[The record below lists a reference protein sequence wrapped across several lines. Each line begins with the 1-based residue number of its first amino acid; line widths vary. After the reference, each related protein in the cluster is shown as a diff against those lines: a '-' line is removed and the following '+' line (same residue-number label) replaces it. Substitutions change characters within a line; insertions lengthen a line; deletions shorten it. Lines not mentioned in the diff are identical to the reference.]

1 MANQSSFFKGACS
14 SLGIGLDLE
23 KKLSDLLTDI
33 ELVATA
39 SSVAAIISNNPLQL
53 KTDRGRVV
61 VSIGYLLYIYRE
73 FFHYFFHQPGRN
85 LIFLSSTAA
94 GHQEIKCQQDNKVK

>member
-1 MANQSSFFKGACS
+1 MATQSSFFKGTRS

-23 KKLSDLLTDI
+23 KKLSDLLTDN

-39 SSVAAIISNNPLQL
+39 RSVAAIISNNPLRL

-61 VSIGYLLYIYRE
+61 VSIDYLLYIGN
-73 FFHYFFHQPGRN
+73 FFHYFFHQPGGN
-85 LIFLSSTAA
+85 IILLSSTAA
-94 GHQEIKCQQDNKVK
+94 GHQEIKCQQDNEVK

>member
-1 MANQSSFFKGACS
+1 MATQFYFFKGAHS

-39 SSVAAIISNNPLQL
+39 NNVATIISKNPLRL

-61 VSIGYLLYIYRE
+61 VSIDYLFSIGN
-73 FFHYFFHQPGRN
+73 FFHYFFHQPGEN

-94 GHQEIKCQQDNKVK
+94 GHQEIKCYQDNEVK